1 MANRD
6 DSGYKGLYRDDEVV
20 VDKDGVPH
28 YSGADPGLM
37 KEYRRRVLF
46 AYANLEG
53 DGKDAQ
59 EEARDLAKKQQR
71 FAKKLLDALHG
82 EAWRCCQ
89 VLIEDIDKL
98 REKDGYKHVFK
109 CLQSIEKVT
118 VIKKTEAFDTF
129 FEKCHR
135 RKGQSI
141 DAFLRM
147 QSQAWSDLQ
156 DITDGSTTMSE
167 DLRTYFLLK
176 HVGLSKDD
184 RRQILLS
191 NQSNYTMEGVEQA
204 LRVSYYD
211 VHEREKSHSH
221 RDWGNHQRGHQSYKK
236 KHYAHAVTEEPNIP
250 EEYENYETAS
260 EATVEDTF
268 AVEDYEEEDP
278 REVNS
283 DAAASGD
290 DEVFEAYAAMD
301 RQRKSYKESRKH
313 LRTLQK
319 SRGFFHGDVKGEIS
333 IEDRKAA
340 VQKEKQRTRCAAC
353 GKIGHWAGDQACA
366 KTSSKIGPKKIDKK
380 KGSGKGKSKG
390 KAYLVGEAP
399 SYFSLD
405 FDEHD
410 EDVTEFCNMV
420 GEVKEELEEADPM
433 LDADLEARRKKA
445 VPVASESEWEAVSS
459 VGASST
465 TPINDMTYAK
475 SYPTATPIV
484 SDSPTKVSV
493 KVEIEIPASQIRTLL
508 VPSFE
513 DVRPGKL
520 MEMKVYELSSECE
533 AWGIATSGNKSE
545 LQNRL
550 EAFFQGEPALES
562 SLRNSIATF
571 LLTYQSHKMELVI
584 NGQKD
589 VKGDEKTWM
598 DRPHIR
604 FIGETGK
611 EDTKW
616 YNHKQNDA
624 LGYFL
629 WARCQLALAGKMPFT
644 GEHLKLCGS
653 WAAYGALSAAAK
665 DSSST
670 SFERLNVGM
679 IWMRDTGR
687 RAGGM
692 SLAEPVEGA
701 VLPQGQCSEHPF
713 GKALHMLLKD
723 IQDQKSFQTNVLR
736 SNPGWLF
743 PGKSDTLSVLET
755 KLEAALKTILPNEV
769 VKPPKNKKDAD
780 GALIFLCYPLEV
792 VPTAMGEQILERLET
807 ITGHIAVCRYRKD
820 SYWCKDYKEQR
831 VLGFRWR
838 LNCGGYLKKQQLY
851 LARALAAITGDD
863 CEFGAWMCAEAF
875 YLAKGKWQP
884 NDNTPL
890 AAW

>member
-283 DAAASGD
+283 DAGASGD

-433 LDADLEARRKKA
+433 LD
-445 VPVASESEWEAVSS
+445 
-459 VGASST
+459 
-465 TPINDMTYAK
+465 
-475 SYPTATPIV
+475 
-484 SDSPTKVSV
+484 VSV

-550 EAFFQGEPALES
+550 EAFFQGEPVPRKGCTKQFVQLRVDSLEAGTAS
-562 SLRNSIATF
+562 SQKPITPGARPKATA
-571 LLTYQSHKMELVI
+571 K
-584 NGQKD
+584 K
-589 VKGDEKTWM
+589 
-598 DRPHIR
+598 
-604 FIGETGK
+604 
-611 EDTKW
+611 
-616 YNHKQNDA
+616 
-624 LGYFL
+624 
-629 WARCQLALAGKMPFT
+629 
-644 GEHLKLCGS
+644 
-653 WAAYGALSAAAK
+653 SAAKPKATTSRGYSYATEN
-665 DSSST
+665 DQPVHGESQEEFSPATQLSFSHSPERVSSPVAGTFRTTTSPKTPSPARST
-670 SFERLNVGM
+670 
-679 IWMRDTGR
+679 
-687 RAGGM
+687 
-692 SLAEPVEGA
+692 
-701 VLPQGQCSEHPF
+701 EHP
-713 GKALHMLLKD
+713 ALDPRTGVLVPAGMAVGQIAPWLGCPLGGHPM
-723 IQDQKSFQTNVLR
+723 VLR
-736 SNPGWLF
+736 RNREDAGLF
-743 PGKSDTLSVLET
+743 FGCYEYPRCRGTRKF
-755 KLEAALKTILPNEV
+755 AEV
-769 VKPPKNKKDAD
+769 VSH
-780 GALIFLCYPLEV
+780 
-792 VPTAMGEQILERLET
+792 MGSPISQAGVSR
-807 ITGHIAVCRYRKD
+807 
-820 SYWCKDYKEQR
+820 S
-831 VLGFRWR
+831 
-838 LNCGGYLKKQQLY
+838 
-851 LARALAAITGDD
+851 
-863 CEFGAWMCAEAF
+863 
-875 YLAKGKWQP
+875 P
-884 NDNTPL
+884 
-890 AAW
+890 